1 MSTSISPAQMTLM
14 EGASLKGVHSLKA
27 GIHSG
32 QRAEFKGEN
41 TVETKFVHQHMLEV
55 RVVDLA
61 GAGFMAAGDISNV
74 DIADDVRVPPEGVDQ
89 IALHQLHMID
99 VIQQLYIGRP
109 YDPND
114 IRSRV

>member
-1 MSTSISPAQMTLM
+1 
-14 EGASLKGVHSLKA
+14 
-27 GIHSG
+27 
-32 QRAEFKGEN
+32 
-41 TVETKFVHQHMLEV
+41 
-55 RVVDLA
+55 
-61 GAGFMAAGDISNV
+61 MAAGDISNV